1 MTHPHTMDRKMNALV
16 RALAK
21 EGVPFDIYANRWEN
35 ETYFNICIPSMD
47 NNKIDV
53 GFAPSTYGYERGEF
67 ELLVEDAF
75 STDFSKRL
83 KASVDVARNVGVS
96 DDEILI
102 GVQMIDEFFN

>member
-1 MTHPHTMDRKMNALV
+1 MTHPHTMDRKMNGLV

-21 EGVPFDIYANRWEN
+21 EGIPFDIYANRWEN

-67 ELLVEDAF
+67 ELLVEDMYEVVRPLKEAVAYIK
-75 STDFSKRL
+75 DYLRKSK
-83 KASVDVARNVGVS
+83 
-96 DDEILI
+96 
-102 GVQMIDEFFN
+102 

>member
-67 ELLVEDAF
+67 ELLVEDMNEVVRPLKEAVAYIK
-75 STDFSKRL
+75 DYLRKSK
-83 KASVDVARNVGVS
+83 
-96 DDEILI
+96 
-102 GVQMIDEFFN
+102 